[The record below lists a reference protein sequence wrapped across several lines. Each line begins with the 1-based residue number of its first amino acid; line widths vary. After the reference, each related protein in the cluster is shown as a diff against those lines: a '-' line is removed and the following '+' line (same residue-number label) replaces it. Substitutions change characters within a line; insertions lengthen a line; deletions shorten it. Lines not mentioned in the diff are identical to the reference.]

1 MYIKPL
7 LYNWQGGDI
16 YCESISKPKT
26 ILFFAENLPT
36 DGVIHLQP
44 ITVRNLPTK
53 SVSLFGLR
61 ATVIQPIVPIE
72 VKRIK
77 H

>member
-1 MYIKPL
+1 MQYIKTQDYFL
-7 LYNWQGGDI
+7 MELIKFKINTEEAQL
-16 YCESISKPKT
+16 ISSNV
-26 ILFFAENLPT
+26 IPT
-36 DGVIHLQP
+36 DGDSPPAP
-44 ITVRNLPTK
+44 IIVRNLPTN

-72 VKRIK
+72 VKRMK